1 MTKDMLSDKYLEMFR
16 GLANLVDE
24 VDTYH
29 GMTNEKGHTDD
40 INIVKANK
48 QSKIKERRV

>member
-1 MTKDMLSDKYLEMFR
+1 MTNDILSDKYLEMFR

-29 GMTNEKGHTDD
+29 GMTKEKGHTDD
-40 INIVKANK
+40 INKVKANK
-48 QSKIKERRV
+48 QSKKERRV